1 MFKKKTIFLVVLV
14 FLVTSCADTFDSA
27 KRGLT
32 GKKLKSTDEFFIQKK
47 DPLILPPDFE
57 SLPSP
62 SEREGAQ
69 EEVPSFEKK
78 LKKATETEITST
90 SAGSSTED
98 SILKR
103 IRKQ

>member
-1 MFKKKTIFLVVLV
+1 MFKKKTIFLVALV
-14 FLVTSCADTFDSA
+14 FLVTSCANTFDSA

-32 GKKLKSTDEFFIQKK
+32 GAKRKSTDEFFIQKK
-47 DPLILPPDFE
+47 DPLVLPPDFE

-62 SEREGAQ
+62 SDREEAQ
-69 EEVPSFEKK
+69 EEALNLEEK

>member
-1 MFKKKTIFLVVLV
+1 MFKKKTIFLVALV

-32 GKKLKSTDEFFIQKK
+32 GAKRKSTDEFFIQKK
-47 DPLILPPDFE
+47 DPLILPPNFE

-62 SEREGAQ
+62 SEREEAQ
-69 EEVPSFEKK
+69 EKVLSFEKT
-78 LKKATETEITST
+78 LKNTSGTEITST

-103 IRKQ
+103 IREQ

>member
-1 MFKKKTIFLVVLV
+1 MFKKKTIFIVALV

-32 GKKLKSTDEFFIQKK
+32 GEKQKSTDEFFIQKK

-62 SEREGAQ
+62 SERKEVQ
-69 EEVPSFEKK
+69 EQVSFEKK

>member
-1 MFKKKTIFLVVLV
+1 MLLI
-14 FLVTSCADTFDSA
+14 FLVTSCADTWSNV
-27 KRGLT
+27 KRGLIG
-32 GKKLKSTDEFFIQKK
+32 GKEKSTDEFLVKKK

-62 SEREGAQ
+62 SERESAQ
-69 EEVPSFEKK
+69 EEVLSFEKK
-78 LKKATETEITST
+78 LKKATETEIIST